1 MNLAKIRHRIM
12 ATILDNLI
20 IITCMGICF
29 FITGIEFIYALYNK
43 LAIEYMMINTL
54 IRIGMFYALF
64 LLFYYMVVPMFIKGQ
79 TIGKWIFKIKVVT
92 DDGKDVDY
100 KVLFFREA
108 ICRILLRT
116 LSAGISSLIS
126 IMIMCIRDDRKS
138 IGDVFAK
145 TSVIDI
151 KGAN

>member
-79 TIGKWIFKIKVVT
+79 TIGKWIFKIIECT
-92 DDGKDVDY
+92 IN
-100 KVLFFREA
+100 FFTFYFN
-108 ICRILLRT
+108 I
-116 LSAGISSLIS
+116 
-126 IMIMCIRDDRKS
+126 
-138 IGDVFAK
+138 
-145 TSVIDI
+145 
-151 KGAN
+151 